1 MGQTTNYG
9 LKQWENWETVKRGE
23 VNELV
28 GGIDT
33 ALAGLETDKAEVSI
47 LSYVGNGAV
56 SQTITLG
63 FQPTAVLVER
73 SNGGRYSGPG
83 GFTGGLAIPGGDGAI
98 AQYPGALTILE
109 TGFRVFEDDDTMRH
123 TNISG
128 QTYYA
133 LALH

>member
-1 MGQTTNYG
+1 MGQTANYG
-9 LKQWENWETVKRGE
+9 LKQWENWEAPSRGAL
-23 VNELV
+23 NETMAAV
-28 GGIDT
+28 DG
-33 ALAGLETDKAEVSI
+33 ALAGLEGDKAEVSI
-47 LSYVGNGAV
+47 LSYVGNGAL

-73 SNGGRYSGPG
+73 ANGGRYSGAN
-83 GFTGGLAIPGGDGAI
+83 GFTGGLAIQGGDGAI

-128 QTYYA
+128 ETYYA